1 MTGGPVRNGIA
12 DKVEQA
18 KQKLKAHGN
27 GNLGPSSR
35 LAAAV
40 AGPIK
45 AKKRKVYNGPYCSC
59 CVFQCITVNLHAS
72 AEHMHAMAL
81 A

>member
-18 KQKLKAHGN
+18 KQKLKAQGS

-59 CVFQCITVNLHAS
+59 CVCHCITVNLHRS